1 MNYEFDLLSEEEK
14 KLIIDGVPKNV
25 NPLKEAP
32 IPKMAIYA
40 FSIGKKSKYF
50 DIEDDL
56 IEYVVK
62 NNIDYDKIYMVEY
75 LGDVAGRS
83 DVIKI
88 NSKNSEIICSPIDED
103 GYAIYNAKRSIY
115 KGRFIWEYKDGSLK
129 EIYDA
134 FRDRGIV
141 FKNDIYKR
149 WECRNRQLMKMFK
162 NDRNS

>member
-1 MNYEFDLLSEEEK
+1 MNCEFDLLSEEEK
-14 KLIIDGVPKNV
+14 KLFIDGVPKNV
-25 NPLKEAP
+25 NPLKEKP
-32 IPKMAIYA
+32 IPKMVIYA
-40 FSIGKKSKYF
+40 LSIGKESKYF

-62 NNIDYDKIYMVEY
+62 NNIDYDKIYMIEY
-75 LGDVAGRS
+75 LGDAAGRI

-88 NSKNSEIICSPIDED
+88 NSKNSETICSPIDED